1 MSEADK
7 PRGVA
12 CDRAGQGVV
21 AAAGG
26 KSDPIDA
33 VAVELGQPAIGDGF
47 HGLVTR
53 FGLGL
58 GEIPGQTPGG
68 AVALSLT
75 GRGRDVA
82 FDREVGVEVDDV
94 EILKHRFRLV
104 AIRSVRERSSL

>member
-1 MSEADK
+1 M
-7 PRGVA
+7 
-12 CDRAGQGVV
+12 
-21 AAAGG
+21 
-26 KSDPIDA
+26 
-33 VAVELGQPAIGDGF
+33 
-47 HGLVTR
+47 R
-53 FGLGL
+53 FGLRL

-82 FDREVGVEVDDV
+82 FDGEVGVEVDDV